1 VNNFLRDEECKKE
14 EDVEF
19 TLTKAQQDA
28 NVFVHRMKLSHA
40 KRAIVD
46 EDYFEPIFKTLRPL
60 DEYFDGCKIGS
71 VEIVFDKYLK
81 GKGTYYLQR

>member
-1 VNNFLRDEECKKE
+1 MNNFLRDEGCKKE

-19 TLTKAQQDA
+19 TLTKVQQDA

-40 KRAIVD
+40 KRVIVD

-60 DEYFDGCKIGS
+60 DEYFDGCKIGA